1 MRRIA
6 AILLVLAI
14 PAFAAEPEKSLT
26 IFVSPKAKTFFV
38 TFNPAK
44 WTGDKSCPEASEL
57 CLKHR
62 QLPASVVVAA
72 GREELPPF
80 RLHEIATQTATAGMA
95 NAKII
100 SEQRKTVNDV
110 EVLAV
115 RAEGMMDAEKLTTY
129 GYYFVGKQ
137 GYVFFMSFT
146 PTPSFAA
153 CEHDLTEML
162 DGLNIVKQPDAP

>member
-6 AILLVLAI
+6 IILLAVAI
-14 PAFAAEPEKSLT
+14 PAFAAEPEKSIT

-62 QLPASVVVAA
+62 QLPTSIAVAA

-80 RLHEIATQTATAGMA
+80 RLREIAAGTATAGMA
-95 NAKII
+95 DAKIV
-100 SEQRKTVNDV
+100 SEERKTVNDT

-115 RAEGMMDAEKLTTY
+115 RAEGLIDAAKVTTY

-137 GYVFFMSFT
+137 GYVFFLSFT